1 MTDETAVLD
10 VLDRL
15 YQAWKDGDAD
25 AFVDDYLDDATVV
38 MPGVF
43 RQGRQAVRDAMKAS
57 FAGPLKGTQ
66 AFDEPQD
73 IRIIDGMLAI
83 VVSRAGIIF
92 PGQTE
97 VAADRLSHAT
107 WVLCK
112 RASTWRIAS
121 YTNAPAQ
128 A

>member
-1 MTDETAVLD
+1 
-10 VLDRL
+10 
-15 YQAWKDGDAD
+15 
-25 AFVDDYLDDATVV
+25 

-57 FAGPLKGTQ
+57 FDGPLKGSR

-73 IRIIDGMLAI
+73 IRIIDGILAI
-83 VVSRAGIIF
+83 LVSRAGILF

-97 VAADRLSHAT
+97 VAAEQFSHAT

-112 RASTWRIAS
+112 RAGKWRIAS
-121 YTNAPAQ
+121 YSNAPARV
-128 A
+128 

>member
-15 YQAWKDGDAD
+15 YHAWRDGDAD
-25 AFVDDYLDDATVV
+25 AFVEDYLDDATVI

-43 RQGRQAVRDAMKAS
+43 RQGRQAVRDAMKVS
-57 FAGPLKGTQ
+57 FDGALKGSR

-83 VVSRAGIIF
+83 VVSRAGILF

-112 RASTWRIAS
+112 RAGKWRVAS
-121 YTNAPAQ
+121 YSNAPAQ
-128 A
+128 I